1 MGTGPCCGKEDLPQ
15 QLTLEEKQRAKNEK
29 QITMYGNHLNA
40 DTRAVIAICSYAGVK
55 LNFKDVNTFDK
66 ESVNYKDF
74 IELQP
79 SGNIPLL
86 FVKSKNSTTQIIG
99 DSMSDD
105 IIQHLVDQHD
115 KVQESLYPPEQEEQY
130 VEMKKW
136 LKFVLRKATNEL
148 VT

>member
-1 MGTGPCCGKEDLPQ
+1 
-15 QLTLEEKQRAKNEK
+15 
-29 QITMYGNHLNA
+29 MYGNHLNA

-105 IIQHLVDQHD
+105 II
-115 KVQESLYPPEQEEQY
+115 
-130 VEMKKW
+130 
-136 LKFVLRKATNEL
+136 
-148 VT
+148 